1 MSVSFKYWNDC
12 VDPED
17 LEAMWNHPDV
27 RTEWED
33 AGETKGLRV
42 HLSRDPD
49 GQPYLTQTEMRAV
62 AEIVTRRQFDSQVDP
77 LKPGI
82 PADRQ
87 LEILIDSFVAG
98 GPATNS
104 YVTPTLH
111 FCMLIPGIPTVVQ
124 EMICAIAELESDRQ
138 PLAARYD
145 KKNNLITIGLMQV
158 DPKVAEWI
166 VREQDYLLFPV
177 DEDPD
182 ILYRPFV
189 NVFFGA
195 SYLKW
200 LSNFEGKVRT
210 EEFVVRAYIGG
221 GARKANH
228 KSTLPCWKGYLQVKE
243 HFQSRKHFD
252 GPSHI
257 KAPTSPTSP
266 ASPSKG
272 DDLYWDIRVSSEDM
286 EQMWNHPDV
295 FKEWTKSKEI
305 RGNVRFSCD
314 REKRPYLSRVEL
326 RAIAEIIVSKYFST
340 RGINPAVLCA
350 LADIVSNR
358 FIDGNESSTGLMGI
372 DYSTAFW
379 LYTAYRVDYAE
390 DLTNPFAS
398 MYFGAAYLDWLS
410 EYEGRERSLQFIFE
424 AYVYGPKSVHLEE
437 TCPKWLKFEQILARY
452 ERTISRQGSCNII

>member
-1 MSVSFKYWNDC
+1 MSVSFKYWDDC
-12 VDPED
+12 ADPED

-42 HLSRDPD
+42 HLLRDPD

-77 LKPGI
+77 
-82 PADRQ
+82 
-87 LEILIDSFVAG
+87 
-98 GPATNS
+98 
-104 YVTPTLH
+104 
-111 FCMLIPGIPTVVQ
+111 

-145 KKNNLITIGLMQV
+145 KKNNLITIGLIQL

-166 VREQDYLLFPV
+166 VR
-177 DEDPD
+177 
-182 ILYRPFV
+182 
-189 NVFFGA
+189 
-195 SYLKW
+195 
-200 LSNFEGKVRT
+200 VRT
-210 EEFVVRAYIGG
+210 EEFVVRAYRGG
-221 GARKANH
+221 SARKANH
-228 KSTLPCWKGYLQVKE
+228 KSTLPLWKGYLLVKE
-243 HFQSRKHFD
+243 RFQSRKHFD
-252 GPSHI
+252 GPLHI
-257 KAPTSPTSP
+257 EVPTSPTSP

-286 EQMWNHPDV
+286 ELMWNHLDV

-379 LYTAYRVDYAE
+379 LYTEMRYRAYRVDYVG

-398 MYFGAAYLDWLS
+398 MYFGAAYLAWLS
-410 EYEGRERSLQFIFE
+410 EYEGRGRSLQFIFE

-437 TCPKWLKFEQILARY
+437 TCPKWLKFEQILTRY